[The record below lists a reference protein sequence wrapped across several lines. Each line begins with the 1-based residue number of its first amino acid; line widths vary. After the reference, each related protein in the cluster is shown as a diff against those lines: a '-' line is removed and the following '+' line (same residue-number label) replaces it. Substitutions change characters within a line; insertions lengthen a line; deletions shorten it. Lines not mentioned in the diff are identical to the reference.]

1 MKRLLLAVLAALVM
15 VAGSGCTVV
24 GVSGYG
30 DSLIARKADWLK
42 VNNKT
47 AAAQAAGDAL
57 INAFTYTSADGEFRI
72 SSYGWF
78 SVPGSTMYNHPNWA
92 TGLDKK
98 TAKPQVVVYS
108 FGTNDAWAYAT
119 RNRVPGSHFTVPAQ
133 ALGQADTWIQRAR
146 DQGAR
151 CVIWIKPLD
160 KHVYLSN
167 DAERRAYKDWI
178 DDFNSQLQRRSDAN
192 ESPAFKLELIDW
204 PALLS
209 EDPVVPTGR
218 SFDGLHPNQ
227 NGGTVIGRQIH
238 DLIRGKDKCGQ

>member
-1 MKRLLLAVLAALVM
+1 MKRLLLAVLTALVM
-15 VAGSGCTVV
+15 VVVSGCTVV

-30 DSLIARKADWLK
+30 DSLIARKADWLR

-57 INAFTYTSADGEFRI
+57 INAFTFTSADGEFRL

-92 TGLDKK
+92 AGLDKK

-108 FGTNDAWAYAT
+108 FGTNDAVGYAE
-119 RNRVPGSHFTVPAQ
+119 RKPGFTVPAT
-133 ALGQADTWIQRAR
+133 ALGQADLWIQRAR
-146 DQGAR
+146 DQGAK
-151 CVIWIKPLD
+151 CVIWIKPLN
-160 KHVYLSN
+160 KNLYLRTN
-167 DAERRAYKDWI
+167 DQKRDYTNWI
-178 DDFNSQLQRRSDAN
+178 DDFNSKLEQRSAAN
-192 ESPAFKLELIDW
+192 QTSAFKLELIDW
-204 PALLS
+204 PAILR

-227 NGGTVIGRQIH
+227 NGGTVIGRQIQ